1 MAPKTSLRLTP
12 SHPLDRPKPGVLAL
26 RTAFQAF
33 GHVAPGATARVAEA
47 VFVRTARPAPRAEE
61 IAFLDRASRFA
72 VRAAGQRIACYRWG
86 DPAHPAVLF
95 AHGWWSHAGRFAPL
109 ATALLDAGFRG
120 VAFDAPGHG
129 RSTGWRASMP
139 EFAAALRAVGDAEG
153 ALHGVVGHS
162 LGGSAAIYATAHG
175 LGAGRIVTIA
185 APSQLLAWAH
195 RYRDM
200 FSIPSRAFARMQ
212 RNMERRLQLSWDEL
226 NIATHA
232 ASLGVPGMV
241 IHDVD
246 DPDVSFADARAIA
259 AGWPGADLVTTEGL
273 GHRAVLRDP
282 DVIARVV
289 AFMKR

>member
-1 MAPKTSLRLTP
+1 MAPKTPTRLTP
-12 SHPLDRPKPGVLAL
+12 SHPLNRPKPGVLAL

-61 IAFLDRASRFA
+61 TAFLDRASRFT
-72 VRAAGQRIACYRWG
+72 VRAAGQTIAGYRWG
-86 DPAHPAVLF
+86 DPGHPPVLF

-153 ALHGVVGHS
+153 ELHGVVGHS
-162 LGGSAAIYATAHG
+162 LGGSAAIYAAATG
-175 LGAGRIVTIA
+175 LGTGRIATIA
-185 APSQLLAWAH
+185 APAQLLAWAH

-200 FSIPSRAFARMQ
+200 FAIPSRTFARMQ
-212 RNMERRLQLSWDEL
+212 RNMERRLRLSWEDL
-226 NIATHA
+226 DVAAHA
-232 ASLGVPGMV
+232 ANLTVPGLV
-241 IHDVD
+241 IHDID
-246 DPDVSFADARAIA
+246 DPDVSFADAGAIA
-259 AGWPGADLVTTEGL
+259 AAWDGADLVTTEGL

-282 DVIARVV
+282 DVVARVV
-289 AFMKR
+289 AFMND